1 MDPYVATIVKEC
13 AVIVG
18 TFVVAGLLAA
28 FVYGLV
34 RYSKLQYAMT
44 LDLLPPQL
52 S

>member
-1 MDPYVATIVKEC
+1 MDPYIATIVKEC
-13 AVIVG
+13 AVIAG
-18 TFVVAGLLAA
+18 SFVVAGLLVA

-44 LDLLPPQL
+44 LNSLSPQL